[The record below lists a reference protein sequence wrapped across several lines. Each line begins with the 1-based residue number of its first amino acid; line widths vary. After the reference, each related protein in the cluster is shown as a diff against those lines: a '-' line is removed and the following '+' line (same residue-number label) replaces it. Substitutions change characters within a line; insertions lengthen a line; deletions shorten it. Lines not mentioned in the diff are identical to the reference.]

1 MDERDLTEDEVVAR
15 LRAADPAADVEPD
28 TAQLRSTVDDGIAA
42 APVDEVAVRRARRWT
57 SWPARV
63 AGVAAATLVVGG
75 GAGYAL
81 GSAGG
86 SAPPT
91 ADAPITLQVPGDGDG
106 SGRGLGGPE
115 MAAADEAASSDAVG
129 GPGYWGRVVFT
140 SSGLSGSGTTV
151 EAFAFDAAAGFTA
164 DAAAQ
169 VAAALGV
176 DGTPELVDGAWTVG
190 SADGDGPGV
199 QIWPDGHAGVYYWDP
214 EKDPWH
220 CDWQLLE
227 EQARM
232 LEQVDPQFDAG
243 MSEPAMEPCEEQDL
257 GPAPKGDAAIAVVRD
272 ALAALG
278 LDTGSYEFAAEDYG
292 DDLWTYVTA
301 DLVVDGQRSA
311 ASWSASLTGAGLQSL
326 SGPMAPLVS
335 IGDYD
340 VISPAAAVERLSD
353 PRFGGGGGPID
364 WVGGWPDDSE
374 YWDESV
380 EAELPAAVAPGAAI
394 GWPVDSATIVEAR
407 LGLALHFQADGA
419 ALLVP
424 SYELISD
431 DGAIWSVIAVTE
443 DHLDF
448 SAR

>member
-28 TAQLRSTVDDGIAA
+28 TAELRSTVDAGIAA
-42 APVDEVAVRRARRWT
+42 APVDEVAARRARRWT

-75 GAGYAL
+75 GAGYAI

-86 SAPPT
+86 SAPVT

-106 SGRGLGGPE
+106 GGRGLGGPE
-115 MAAADEAASSDAVG
+115 LAAADEAALDAAVG

-164 DAAAQ
+164 EAVAE

-176 DGTPELVDGAWTVG
+176 EGEPTFVDGAWSIG
-190 SADGDGPGV
+190 SSDGRGPGV
-199 QIWPDGHAGVYYWDP
+199 QIWPDGYAGVSYWDP
-214 EKDPWH
+214 EKDPWQ
-220 CDWQLLE
+220 CDWALIEENERLM
-227 EQARM
+227 EQA
-232 LEQVDPQFDAG
+232 DPEFDAG
-243 MSEPAMEPCEEQDL
+243 MSEPAMDPCVEQDL
-257 GPAPKGDAAIAVVRD
+257 GPAPKGDAAMAVLRD
-272 ALAALG
+272 TLAALG
-278 LDTGSYEFAAEDYG
+278 LDTGAYEFATEDYG
-292 DDLWTYVTA
+292 DDMWTYVTA

-311 ASWSASLTGAGLQSL
+311 ARWDAALTGAGLQSL

-353 PRFGGGGGPID
+353 PRFGGGGGPIG
-364 WVGGWPDDSE
+364 WVGGWPEDTAV
-374 YWDESV
+374 WDEPV
-380 EAELPAAVAPGAAI
+380 EAELPAAVAPGAAVS
-394 GWPVDSATIVEAR
+394 WPVDRATIVEAR

-424 SYELISD
+424 SYELVSD

-448 SAR
+448 STR